1 MGGLWGAISYT
12 ASDFHDVFSLRINFN
27 MRSYRT
33 VNYTYLLK
41 SESAT
46 APLNVRLN
54 FGEEWRAAE
63 SELQTISDI
72 CDAVDARVNFN
83 IVIYYAVY

>member
-1 MGGLWGAISYT
+1 
-12 ASDFHDVFSLRINFN
+12 
-27 MRSYRT
+27 
-33 VNYTYLLK
+33 LK
-41 SESAT
+41 IESAT
-46 APLNVRLN
+46 APLIVRLN

-72 CDAVDARVNFN
+72 CDAVDARMNFN